1 MVQAAAQHR
10 QRLGGRPDGSPRRRA
25 KATLTW
31 AALTWAA
38 ALTLAA
44 ALPGQAAAT
53 TLEQYG
59 FGPRAV
65 ALGNAAE
72 AAVDDFYALHAN
84 PANLALASHI
94 HLGLGSDV
102 VLNRFAVA
110 RQGGADRWPTRLP
123 KDNTLLHVGI
133 STPLPGWLEGKAA
146 MGVAFHI
153 PLGGPTRLD
162 SLDHRI
168 PQLPLYDTLGDR
180 LALLLGAALRPL
192 PRLSLGAS
200 AQVLT
205 SLSGGAE
212 VGLSLLDKRVT
223 YKTLQVELA
232 TEVYPILAATWL
244 PRDDLRVALVWR
256 QASQVKYALPLA
268 VDVEQVGR
276 MDFAVAG
283 VGLWLPDSW
292 TLASAW
298 QGKTASGKAFLAT
311 AALCLQRWSAL
322 PPLAPEVTLR
332 LDDSQLVASGAQPHE
347 VLFAHNEPIA
357 VGARD
362 IWIPRIGAEYSP
374 AAAWTL
380 RGGAQW
386 RPTPLPRADGP
397 ANYLDAPAL
406 TLALGAGAAFGDP
419 LQVARKPLQVDVSLA
434 WTGLQRRT
442 VTKRDP
448 GDPVGGTSVSG
459 DSWHVAAAIHHDF

>member
-1 MVQAAAQHR
+1 MDPSRR
-10 QRLGGRPDGSPRRRA
+10 QRSTRARAARWWSAVLGV
-25 KATLTW
+25 
-31 AALTWAA
+31 
-38 ALTLAA
+38 LAPSLA
-44 ALPGQAAAT
+44 WAT
-53 TLEQYG
+53 TMEQYG

-72 AAVDDFYALHAN
+72 AVSDDYYALHAN
-84 PANLALASHI
+84 PANLVLASHI
-94 HLGLGSDV
+94 HLGLGTDLV
-102 VLNRFAVA
+102 ANRFAVE
-110 RQGGADRWPTRLP
+110 RQGGEERWPTRLP
-123 KDNTLLHVGI
+123 KDNYLIHVGI

-153 PLGGPTRLD
+153 PMGGPTRLD

-168 PQLPLYDTLGDR
+168 PQLPMYDTLGDR
-180 LALLLGAALRPL
+180 LALLLGAALRPT
-192 PRLSLGAS
+192 RWLSLGAS

-212 VGLSLLDKRVT
+212 VGLSLLDQRVT
-223 YKTLQVELA
+223 YKTLQVKLA

-244 PRDDLRVALVWR
+244 PRDDVRVALVWR

-276 MDFAVAG
+276 LDFAVAG

-292 TLASAW
+292 TLAGSW
-298 QGKTASGKAFLAT
+298 QGKTASGKKILAT
-311 AALCLQRWSAL
+311 AAVCLQRWSAL
-322 PPLAPEVTLR
+322 PPLAPDVTLR
-332 LDDSQLVASGAQPHE
+332 LDDRALVPAGATPHE
-347 VLFAHNEPIA
+347 VLYAHNQPVA
-357 VGARD
+357 MGARD
-362 IWIPRIGAEYSP
+362 IAIPRIGAEYSP
-374 AAAWTL
+374 GDTWTL

-386 RPTPLPRADGP
+386 RPTPLPKADGE

-419 LQVARKPLQVDVSLA
+419 LQVFRKPLQVDLSLA
-434 WTGLQRRT
+434 WSGMQRRT

-448 GDPVGGTSVSG
+448 ADPVGGTSVSG
-459 DSWHVAAAIHHDF
+459 SAWHLAAAIHHDF